1 MSTKSILVQGGDG
14 TVIPAGMVGYSVA
27 ARVGFEAVVELP
39 SSTAYQ
45 TVVSLS
51 IPSAGRW
58 EIFGGIA
65 CNYGNTSA
73 IASYMYAGID
83 IDESGEPANLISWVS
98 VYGIYTR
105 EPMNTVQPLT
115 LNATGPTTVYLRV
128 RSETAP
134 PDNGRYACGFLHA
147 TLRG

>member
-1 MSTKSILVQGGDG
+1 MANKAILVQGGDG
-14 TVIPAGMVGYSVA
+14 TAIVAGMVGYSVA
-27 ARVGFEAVVELP
+27 ARVGYEGNVELP
-39 SSTAYQ
+39 QSTAWQ

-58 EIFGGIA
+58 EIFGGIS

-73 IASYMYAGID
+73 TASYMYAGID
-83 IDESGEPANLISWVS
+83 TDESDDPAKTISWLS
-98 VYGIYTR
+98 TYSAFLR
-105 EPMNTVQPLT
+105 EIMNMVQPLT
-115 LNATGPTTVYLRV
+115 LNASGPTTVYLRIK
-128 RSETAP
+128 SETAP